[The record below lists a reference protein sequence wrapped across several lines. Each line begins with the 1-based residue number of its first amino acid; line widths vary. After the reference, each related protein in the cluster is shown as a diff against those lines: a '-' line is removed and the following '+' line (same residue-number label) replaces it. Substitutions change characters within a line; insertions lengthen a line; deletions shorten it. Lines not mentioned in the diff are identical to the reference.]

1 MTDLLASSS
10 TTSQLEIVA
19 RELGDLSA
27 RLEEA
32 AAIARSLAAATEWR
46 ARAAE
51 AFHVLATHWA
61 GDVSG
66 MVCLA
71 ETARV
76 ATVRARDAAMW
87 QLETAR

>member
-1 MTDLLASSS
+1 MTDLLVPSS
-10 TTSQLEIVA
+10 TASRLEIVA

-32 AAIARSLAAATEWR
+32 AAIARSLADATEWR

-51 AFHVLATHWA
+51 TFHALATHWA

-71 ETARV
+71 ETARL
-76 ATVRARDAAMW
+76 ATVRARDAAIW
-87 QLETAR
+87 QRETER